1 MTGWIKKGLERRK
14 ENLEAKLEKLEQDIK
29 DRTDDVTDFRQMG
42 IDHLFV
48 DESHAFKNLMFNT
61 RHARV
66 SGLGNPEGSM
76 KAMNMLFAIRT
87 IQERTGRD
95 LGATFLSGTTI
106 SNSLTELY
114 LLFKYLRRKK
124 WSGRALP
131 ALTAGR
137 PSMRR
142 KARTLNFQLTNQ
154 VVQKERFRYFYQ
166 SA

>member
-48 DESHAFKNLMFNT
+48 DESHNFKNLMFNT

-114 LLFKYLRRKK
+114 LLF
-124 WSGRALP
+124 
-131 ALTAGR
+131 
-137 PSMRR
+137 
-142 KARTLNFQLTNQ
+142 
-154 VVQKERFRYFYQ
+154 
-166 SA
+166 